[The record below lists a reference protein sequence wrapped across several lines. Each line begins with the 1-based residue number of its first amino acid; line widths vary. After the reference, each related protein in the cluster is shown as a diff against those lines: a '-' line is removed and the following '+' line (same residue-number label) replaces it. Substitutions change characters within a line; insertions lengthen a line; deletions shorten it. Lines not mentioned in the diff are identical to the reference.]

1 MVELLKT
8 SAEGAR
14 LVLLQA
20 LGHLPEGLHIAM
32 DDAAAASGRGTPD
45 LVEQV
50 SCMDHRAQGDVSSS
64 TRVAAQP
71 ACRLP
76 AVTLPYSV
84 EVMAVKNAH
93 VCMVGR
99 WLE

>member
-1 MVELLKT
+1 VIVELLKT
-8 SAEGAR
+8 SAKGEQ

-50 SCMDHRAQGDVSSS
+50 SCLDHCAQGNV
-64 TRVAAQP
+64 
-71 ACRLP
+71 
-76 AVTLPYSV
+76 
-84 EVMAVKNAH
+84 
-93 VCMVGR
+93 
-99 WLE
+99 